1 MNFKDYTHDVPYPS
15 MQGFTTKYIYKGG
28 KLVATITPTPNEEAP
43 TTVFESEFTEIP
55 EKCVVETEVDG
66 VAYKLALDAYH
77 AAEQEVYDKFK
88 NDLFADLGIADNP
101 RRHVLFDKAW
111 ERGHSSGLQEIYN
124 VACDLVELIE

>member
-1 MNFKDYTHDVPYPS
+1 MNFDSYKNTLKYPLRKD
-15 MQGFTTKYIYKGG
+15 FTRKFLYKSG
-28 KLVATITPTPNEEAP
+28 KLVATITQTPNEEAP

-66 VAYKLALDAYH
+66 VAYKLAFDAYH
-77 AAEQEVYDKFK
+77 AAEQAVYDNFK
-88 NDLFADLGIADNP
+88 NDLFADLGISDNP
-101 RRHVLFDKAW
+101 RRHVLFAKAW

>member
-28 KLVATITPTPNEEAP
+28 KLVATLMYSPQNPEP
-43 TTVFESEFTEIP
+43 TTIFEYGYSVIP
-55 EKCVVETEVDG
+55 KDPVVENVIDNVRYT
-66 VAYKLALDAYH
+66 AALDAYH

-111 ERGHSSGLQEIYN
+111 ERGHSSGLSEIYN
-124 VACDLVELIE
+124 VASDLVELIE